1 MDALGRKLKNGVDRM
16 GRADKVAEEIRKEVS
31 KIVQEELRDPRLGF
45 TTITHCALT
54 PDLRFARIFF
64 SVYGDEQK
72 WKDTQAGLEHAVG
85 FIRRTLGEKLD
96 LRFVPEIVFTCD
108 HSSEYSI
115 IIEQRLEEIKSQ
127 QADIP
132 KPKPKKRKARHV
144 AKKASK
150 RPKKKTK

>member
-1 MDALGRKLKNGVDRM
+1 N
-16 GRADKVAEEIRKEVS
+16 
-31 KIVQEELRDPRLGF
+31 
-45 TTITHCALT
+45 CALT

-85 FIRRTLGEKLD
+85 FIRRVLGERLD
-96 LRFVPEIVFTCD
+96 LRFVPEIVFVSD

-115 IIEQRLEEIKSQ
+115 IIEQRLEEIKDE
-127 QADIP
+127 QAGM
-132 KPKPKKRKARHV
+132 PKPKKRKAGHAV
-144 AKKASK
+144 KKASR